1 MYITEVVTKTKKGK
15 ISHRCIL
22 LRESYREKGKTKN
35 RTLANLTHCKPDEI
49 AALRLSLKHKGN
61 LPALQSVKDFV
72 ELRQGK
78 SAGAVLALYEI
89 ARRLGI

>member
-1 MYITEVVTKTKKGK
+1 MGIIFKNVVMY
-15 ISHRCIL
+15 
-22 LRESYREKGKTKN
+22 
-35 RTLANLTHCKPDEI
+35 
-49 AALRLSLKHKGN
+49 KGN